1 MTYRFYELGKEKILQ
16 VCLADATTSGSTP
29 VGTYY
34 NFDNLVGNASPHVSI
49 SGNVLTLLAGRYFL
63 EGYPYRN
70 NKASTL
76 NMHYQWEQ
84 EIDSS
89 YTLVGEFGSLIS
101 SSSSSL
107 GDGFRRSAAYV
118 KVVLTQTTNF
128 KLKIITNNVTSSD
141 TIHGYIQVW
150 RES

>member
-1 MTYRFYELGKEKILQ
+1 MTYKFYELGKEKTLQ

-34 NFDNLVGNASPHVSI
+34 NFSNLVGNASPHVSI
-49 SGNVLTLLAGRYFL
+49 SGNVLTLAAGRYFL
-63 EGYPYRN
+63 EGQPYRN

-76 NMHYQWEQ
+76 SMHYQWEQ
-84 EIDSS
+84 EIDSV

-101 SSSSSL
+101 NYSDSL
-107 GDGFRRSAAYV
+107 SDGFRRSASYV

-128 KLKIITNNVTSSD
+128 KLKIIKNTHTSSD